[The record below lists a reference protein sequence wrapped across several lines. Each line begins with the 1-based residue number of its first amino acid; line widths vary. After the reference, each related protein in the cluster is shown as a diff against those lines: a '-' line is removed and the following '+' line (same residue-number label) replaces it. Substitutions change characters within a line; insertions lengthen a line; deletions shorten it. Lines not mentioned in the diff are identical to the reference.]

1 MVNLNTVTEALKTL
15 YIGPLRQDIR
25 LEADPFASRIL
36 NTSDNIVGYREIRR
50 AAQIGAN
57 GGVGAGTET
66 GDLPASGEN
75 PYIQLISDTKNM
87 YGTLSISDKSMKSVT
102 GNNAGSFVN
111 ALQQEITTLTKT
123 LKWNLARQVYGDG
136 SGKLCTLAAL
146 STAGKKLTCAS
157 GSSTQFL
164 LPGLKVDLHASDGSV
179 TNSGVRITDVDH
191 IAKTVTLDTSVT
203 TASGA
208 YLTIQGSA
216 GLELTGLGKLFETIA
231 AGSTLYGLNRNDY
244 SWLRPYTKAN
254 FGKISEVGMQNVIN
268 SIEDTYNVKI
278 DHINCGNSAYDHYM
292 NLMNTRRAINDV
304 MTLEGGH
311 TALKFNGMPLTRN
324 KFMPTDG
331 IDFYDTGLFTIDQ
344 IADWEW
350 IEGETRQILHQVPGK
365 PIYTASITKYCDMMC
380 VLPGGIARVT
390 GVTAHDAT

>member
-1 MVNLNTVTEALKTL
+1 MVNLNTVSEALKTF
-15 YIGPLRQDIR
+15 YITPLREDIR

-36 NTSDNIVGYREIRR
+36 NTSDNIVGYKDIVR

-66 GDLPASGEN
+66 GDLPTSGEN
-75 PYIQLISDTKNM
+75 PYIQLTSDTKNM
-87 YGTLSISDKSMKSVT
+87 YGTLSISDKSMKSVVS
-102 GNNAGSFVN
+102 GAGAFVN

-146 STAGKKLTCAS
+146 STSGKKLTCAT

-164 LPGLKVDLHASDGSV
+164 LPGLKVDLHAADGSV
-179 TNSGVRITDVDH
+179 TNAGVRITDVDH
-191 IAKTVTLDTSVT
+191 VAHTVTLDTNVT
-203 TASGA
+203 AASGA

-216 GLELTGLGKLFETIA
+216 GLELTGLGKLFETITS
-231 AGSTLYGLNRNDY
+231 GSTLYGLNRNDY
-244 SWLRPYTKAN
+244 SWMRPYVNNK
-254 FGKISEVGMQNVIN
+254 FGKISETGMQTVIN
-268 SIEDTYNVKI
+268 SIEDTYNVTI
-278 DHINCGNSAYDHYM
+278 NHINCGNAAYEHYM
-292 NLMNTRRAINDV
+292 NLMNARRAINDV
-304 MTLEGGH
+304 MILEGGH
-311 TALKFNGMPLTRN
+311 KALKFNGMPLTRN

-331 IDFYDTGLFTIDQ
+331 IDMYDTSLFTMDQ

-365 PIYTASITKYCDMMC
+365 PTYTASITKYCDMMC